1 MGLCCAKE
9 EPELSDAVAP
19 KQSASFPA
27 PAPAPAPKPKKKA
40 PPEPEPEPDGPT
52 PLTSWSAEEVGEWL
66 EATVGLVRS
75 PLLLCRQSGR
85 AAGRDAA
92 AGLRAAC

>member
-19 KQSASFPA
+19 KQSASA
-27 PAPAPAPKPKKKA
+27 ASAPAPAPKPKKKA
-40 PPEPEPEPDGPT
+40 PPEPEPEPEGPT

-75 PLLLCRQSGR
+75 ASPSLHTEEVGGR
-85 AAGRDAA
+85 A
-92 AGLRAAC
+92 

>member
-19 KQSASFPA
+19 KQSASAASA

-40 PPEPEPEPDGPT
+40 PPEPEPEPEGPT
-52 PLTSWSAEEVGEWL
+52 PLTSWSTEEVGEWL

-75 PLLLCRQSGR
+75 PPSKLCRHEAGGR
-85 AAGRDAA
+85 A
-92 AGLRAAC
+92 